1 MQQTDAV
8 TGLATGLEG
17 KVVLITGAASGIGA
31 AAARAFAAEGAV
43 LVLSDINVPAG
54 EALAAELDGSF
65 VAADV
70 TREEQVEAAVQ
81 FAVQRHGRLDC
92 MINNAGLIGV
102 VGSLLD
108 TSKADWDRTM
118 AVLLDSVFY
127 GIKHAGR
134 QMREQRSGVI
144 LSLSSLA
151 GVCAGMGP
159 HVYSV
164 AKHGVIALSRTAAS
178 ELSQYGVRVNAIAPG
193 LVVTPLVD
201 QVYGTREAT
210 IDNAS
215 QSSPLGSAAMPSE
228 IAQSLV
234 YLASDEARHI
244 TAHAL
249 VVDSG
254 VSVAGSSGSALFHER
269 PVGFM
274 GKLPE

>member
-1 MQQTDAV
+1 MQQSDAV
-8 TGLATGLEG
+8 VGLATGLKD

-43 LVLSDINVPAG
+43 VVLSDINVAAG
-54 EALAAELDGSF
+54 EALAGELNGSF
-65 VAADV
+65 VQADV
-70 TREEQVEAAVQ
+70 TSEEQVQAAVE

-92 MINNAGLIGV
+92 MVNNAGLIGV
-102 VGSLLD
+102 VGSLLE
-108 TSKADWDRTM
+108 TSKADWGRTM
-118 AVLLDSVFY
+118 SVLLDSVFY

-164 AKHGVIALSRTAAS
+164 AKHAVVALTRTAAA
-178 ELSQYGVRVNAIAPG
+178 ELSQYGVRVNAVAPG

-201 QVYGTREAT
+201 QVYGTRESTLDKA
-210 IDNAS
+210 AEA
-215 QSSPLGSAAMPSE
+215 SPLGSAAMPEE
-228 IAQSLV
+228 IAQSLM
-234 YLASDEARHI
+234 YLASEQAQHI
-244 TAHAL
+244 TAHVL

-254 VSVAGSSGSALFHER
+254 VSVAGSSGAALFHDQ
-269 PVGFM
+269 PIGFM
-274 GKLPE
+274 GTLPE

>member
-1 MQQTDAV
+1 MAMQMKD
-8 TGLATGLEG
+8 

-31 AAARAFAAEGAV
+31 ATARAFAAQGASV
-43 LVLSDINVPAG
+43 VLSDINSKAG
-54 EALAAELDGSF
+54 EALAAELAGSF
-65 VAADV
+65 IAADV
-70 TREEQVEAAVQ
+70 TSEEQVEAAVQ

-92 MINNAGLIGV
+92 MVNNAGMIGV
-102 VGSLLD
+102 VGSLLE

-127 GIKHAGR
+127 GIKYAGL
-134 QMREQRSGVI
+134 QMREQRRGVI

-164 AKHGVIALSRTAAS
+164 AKHAVVALTRTAAA
-178 ELSQYGVRVNAIAPG
+178 EMSQYGVRVNAVAPG

-201 QVYGTREAT
+201 QIYGSREAT
-210 IDNAS
+210 NENAA
-215 QSSPLGSAAMPSE
+215 QASPLGSAAMPEE

-234 YLASDEARHI
+234 YLASDEAQHV
-244 TAHAL
+244 TAHVL

-254 VSVAGSSGSALFHER
+254 VSVAGASGSALFHDR
-269 PVGFM
+269 PIGFM
-274 GKLPE
+274 GKLPEYQ

>member
-1 MQQTDAV
+1 MQQSDSMV
-8 TGLATGLEG
+8 GVGLTG

-31 AAARAFAAEGAV
+31 ETAKAFAAEGAKV
-43 LVLSDINVPAG
+43 VLSDIHVTAG
-54 EALAAELDGSF
+54 EALARELKGSF

-70 TREEQVEAAVQ
+70 TSEEQVEAAVR
-81 FAVQRHGRLDC
+81 FAVERHGRLDC

-108 TSKADWDRTM
+108 TSRDDWDRTL
-118 AVLLDSVFY
+118 AVLLNSVFF

-134 QMREQRSGVI
+134 QMREQGSGVI
-144 LSLSSLA
+144 LSMSSLA

-210 IDNAS
+210 IDSAS
-215 QSSPLGSAAMPSE
+215 QASPLGSAAMPNE

-234 YLASDEARHI
+234 YLASDEAQHI

-254 VSVAGSSGSALFHER
+254 VAVAGAAVSAAVHDK

-274 GKLPE
+274 GRLSEQ

>member
-1 MQQTDAV
+1 MQQSDAV
-8 TGLATGLEG
+8 VGLATGLKD

-43 LVLSDINVPAG
+43 VVLSDINAAAG
-54 EALAAELDGSF
+54 EALAGELNGSF
-65 VAADV
+65 VKADV
-70 TREEQVEAAVQ
+70 TSEEQVQAAVQ

-92 MINNAGLIGV
+92 MVNNAGLIGV
-102 VGSLLD
+102 VGSLLE

-118 AVLLDSVFY
+118 SVLLDSVFY

-164 AKHGVIALSRTAAS
+164 AKHAVVALTRTAAA
-178 ELSQYGVRVNAIAPG
+178 ELSQYGVRVNAVAPG

-201 QVYGTREAT
+201 QVYGTRESTLDKA
-210 IDNAS
+210 AEA
-215 QSSPLGSAAMPSE
+215 SPLGSAAMPEE

-234 YLASDEARHI
+234 YLASEQAQHI
-244 TAHAL
+244 TAHVL

-254 VSVAGSSGSALFHER
+254 VSVAGSSGAALFHER
-269 PVGFM
+269 PIGFM
-274 GKLPE
+274 GTLPE

>member
-1 MQQTDAV
+1 MQQSETIL
-8 TGLATGLEG
+8 GQATGLRD

-31 AAARAFAAEGAV
+31 ATARAFAAEGASV
-43 LVLSDINVPAG
+43 VLSDINVAAG
-54 EALAAELDGSF
+54 QALAQELDAGF
-65 VAADV
+65 IAADV
-70 TREEQVEAAVQ
+70 TVEEQVEAAVQ

-92 MINNAGLIGV
+92 MVNNAGLIGV
-102 VGSLLD
+102 VGSLLE

-118 AVLLDSVFY
+118 AVLLDSVFF

-178 ELSQYGVRVNAIAPG
+178 ELSQYGVRVNAVAPG

-210 IDNAS
+210 LDSAA
-215 QSSPLGSAAMPSE
+215 QASPLGSAAMPEE

-234 YLASDEARHI
+234 YLASEEAMHV

-254 VSVAGSSGSALFHER
+254 VSVAGSSGSALFHDR
-269 PVGFM
+269 PIGFM
-274 GKLPE
+274 GRLPE

>member
-1 MQQTDAV
+1 MQHSDSLTGFV
-8 TGLATGLEG
+8 TGLQD

-31 AAARAFAAEGAV
+31 ATAQAFAAEGAV
-43 LVLSDINVPAG
+43 LVLSDINASAG
-54 EALAAELDGSF
+54 EALAKELNGSF

-70 TREEQVEAAVQ
+70 TREEEVEAAVQ

-92 MINNAGLIGV
+92 MINNAGLIGI

-134 QMREQRSGVI
+134 QMRDQRSGVI

-164 AKHGVIALSRTAAS
+164 AKHGVIALTRTAAS
-178 ELSQYGVRVNAIAPG
+178 ELSQYSVRVNAIAPG

-210 IDNAS
+210 IDSAS

-228 IAQSLV
+228 IAESLV
-234 YLASDEARHI
+234 YLASDEAQHI

-254 VSVAGSSGSALFHER
+254 VSVAGSSGSALFHDR

-274 GKLPE
+274 GRLPE

>member
-1 MQQTDAV
+1 MQQTDSL
-8 TGLATGLEG
+8 TGLKD

-31 AAARAFAAEGAV
+31 AAARAFAAEGAA
-43 LVLSDINVPAG
+43 LVLSDINAPAG
-54 EALAAELDGSF
+54 EALARELNGSF

-70 TREEQVEAAVQ
+70 TREEQIEAAVQ

-92 MINNAGLIGV
+92 MVNNAGLIGV
-102 VGSLLD
+102 VGSLLE

-234 YLASDEARHI
+234 YLASDEAQHI

-274 GKLPE
+274 GRLPE